1 MKNDAEK
8 IDTLKAYLEKIFDAF
23 ESRPLMLGTPYEVN
37 AIFFYL
43 DSIDLITKGYD
54 SENYFEFSW
63 AEFLIEKKFIVGAN
77 DMLREKLKNDEHDFS
92 LLHALRREFLEWR
105 LKKIGV

>member
-8 IDTLKAYLEKIFDAF
+8 IDAIQMYLEKISDAF

-43 DSIDLITKGYD
+43 DSIYLITKGYE

-63 AEFLIEKKFIVGAN
+63 TAFLIEKKLIIGAN
-77 DMLREKLKNDEHDFS
+77 DMLREKLKNDDHDFS
-92 LLHALRREFLEWR
+92 SLHTLRREFLEWR
-105 LKKIGV
+105 VKKIGM